1 MSSITAQELFSAEE
15 LAPGASL
22 SGEELMR
29 AFWQIRKMQRE
40 AQQQQAFWKS
50 VNDSMS
56 DAYAKLA
63 ASQEELKASREALR
77 EANAGLEQKVEDRT
91 AELRAQLERIQAQ
104 QETIRTLFTPI
115 IQVWDDILVLPIV
128 GALDRDRVAEMTERL
143 LEEVVRTG
151 SGFVVLDLTGVED
164 VDAGTADHLMKI
176 HRAVGLLGARCLLS
190 GLSASV
196 ARAFTSIGIELGELV
211 SFGEL
216 RGALQHVRNVMT
228 GPAPGRRLLKRG

>member
-1 MSSITAQELFSAEE
+1 MPSITAQELFGVEE

-22 SGEELMR
+22 AGEELTR

-63 ASQEELKASREALR
+63 ASQEELKASREALQ

-91 AELRAQLERIQAQ
+91 AELREQLERIQAQ
-104 QETIRTLFTPI
+104 QETIRTLVTPI
-115 IQVWDDILVLPIV
+115 IQVWDGILVLPII
-128 GALDRDRVAEMTERL
+128 GALDRARVADMTERL
-143 LEEVVRTG
+143 LEEVVR
-151 SGFVVLDLTGVED
+151 SSSDLVVLDLTGVED
-164 VDAGTADHLMKI
+164 VDAETADHLLKI

-190 GLSASV
+190 GLSPAV
-196 ARAFTSIGIELGELV
+196 ARAFTSIGLDLGGLV
-211 SFGEL
+211 SFSDL
-216 RGALQHVRNVMT
+216 RSALQYVRKVLT
-228 GPAPGRRLLKRG
+228 APRGRPPERRG